1 MTQISTSVQQ
11 TTEVVALEAAALTP
25 RAVLRV
31 PVTLDTPMTVV
42 PA

>member
-11 TTEVVALEAAALTP
+11 TTEVVVPVAAALTP
-25 RAVLRV
+25 KAASRV
-31 PVTLDTPMTVV
+31 PVNLDTPMTEP